1 MDANADTGTDTP
13 ESSPPRSMEIYPQ
26 DSIRK
31 IAVLFTDVVGSTR
44 YFKDLG
50 DVAGREMLQ
59 RHQDIASS
67 PIVEHGGI
75 VVKTLGDSVMAYF
88 MDPKEAVKAAI
99 KIQQRFLHHNRQ
111 QSPDHQILVRIGIH
125 WGEGIVEEQDI
136 FGNVVNLAAKIVP
149 LAGQDQIFVSNDV
162 CKAVNNLALVRYE
175 KVSAPRGKKDLEGLN
190 IHQIIWDE
198 TIHFDP
204 TANILLFLRPL
215 WKIAGPDFKN
225 AWTRMIKNG
234 NTPWEATA
242 VKTHPHDK
250 NSLILVSD
258 EISSII
264 EIAKNILST
273 LKELEGNDHSEPFL
287 PIQILVDSGPY
298 LRADK
303 IVLDTQDVKW
313 NEISPGNIYIS
324 SSAFRLVKNKNRLQ
338 TDPPFDYDHPRPIH
352 RLVSDENATDIPLF
366 MYRTALLKGQHPVC
380 FYCGSR
386 KHTATNCPSKKLV
399 NLTNA
404 LDKIGY
410 LSSSAIN
417 GKFMDLLTDPES
429 IPEDESTGSH
439 AMDESSQLARQG
451 FYELKSIV
459 QLRFFRNIWDTFSN
473 SWDEIKTEMDSGQ
486 KGGQIWLALDM
497 IRTSRLIKAEN
508 LLNSLML
515 EQSQDYRVLCTQ
527 GFLFLEQNHL
537 TKAEYNFERALMFT
551 KTKPQRIFILFL
563 LSRLFEVRGNLSRA
577 EEKIDEILRIYPS
590 CRDARYQRVIYRL
603 HKGQHKIAIAELTK
617 LIHEK
622 KEFFI
627 KALIDPDLS
636 LFSNIIDAR
645 LKKLFNETKEK
656 AKEQFPKAESEKNRL
671 ESLLG
676 EDDNID
682 ADIQTF
688 WKKTH
693 PLLLSESYFGFLDII
708 NISNLVVYRCLS
720 DITNWKKKIGK
731 ILSGLGVLLQQ
742 DMIFVQQYPYQFI
755 TTGIRKQLQI
765 IQKELKIIED
775 IVVDEKVSQFKEAHK
790 QAVALSGQ
798 MQRIPSWLKW
808 LKHIRNSLYFL
819 SSFFKVNLTL
829 QTINLLV
836 GIILLPVVSHYVVV
850 VFPDLKALDQ
860 NLWFY
865 QKGYLIFGL
874 ILGLLVAIIKPLRK
888 LPRGNS
894 R

>member
-1 MDANADTGTDTP
+1 MDANTDTKTDTA
-13 ESSPPRSMEIYPQ
+13 EFSPLDSMETYPRN
-26 DSIRK
+26 SIRK

-67 PIVEHGGI
+67 PIVEHSGI

-99 KIQQRFLHHNRQ
+99 KIQQRFLHQNRQ

-125 WGEGIVEEQDI
+125 WGEGIIEEQDI

-162 CKAVNNLALVRYE
+162 CKAVTNLAPVRYE
-175 KVSAPRGKKDLEGLN
+175 KVSTTHNKKDLEGLN
-190 IHQIIWDE
+190 IHQILWDE

-215 WKIAGPDFKN
+215 WKIAGPGFKN
-225 AWTRMIKNG
+225 AWTRMIENG
-234 NTPWEATA
+234 NTPWEEAA
-242 VKTHPHDK
+242 VKAHPHDK
-250 NSLILVSD
+250 SSLILVSD
-258 EISSII
+258 KISSTI
-264 EIAKNILST
+264 ETAENILFT

-287 PIQILVDSGPY
+287 PIQILIDSGPY

-313 NEISPGNIYIS
+313 NEISPGNVYIS
-324 SSAFRLVKNKNRLQ
+324 SSAFRLVKNKDRLR

-352 RLVSDENATDIPLF
+352 RLISDEESTDNPLF
-366 MYRTALLKGQHPVC
+366 MYRTALLKGRHPIC

-386 KHTATNCPSKKLV
+386 KHTVTNCPSKKLV

-404 LDKIGY
+404 SDKIGY
-410 LSSSAIN
+410 LSTNAIN
-417 GKFMDLLTDPES
+417 GNFMDLLTDS
-429 IPEDESTGSH
+429 GSTSKGESTGSH
-439 AMDESSQLARQG
+439 AMDESFQLAQQG

-459 QLRFFRNIWDTFSN
+459 QLRFFRNIWDTFSDT
-473 SWDEIKTEMDSGQ
+473 WDEIKTEMDSGQ

-497 IRTSRLIKAEN
+497 IRTSRLTKAES
-508 LLNSLML
+508 LLNTLML
-515 EQSQDYRVLCTQ
+515 EQSQDYRVICTQ

-537 TKAEYNFERALMFT
+537 SKAEYNFERALMFT

-590 CRDARYQRVIYRL
+590 CTDARYQRVIYRL
-603 HKGQHKIAIAELTK
+603 HKGQHKIALAELTK

-627 KALIDPDLS
+627 KALIDPDLAS
-636 LFSNIIDAR
+636 FSKIIDAR
-645 LKKLFNETKEK
+645 LKKLFNETNEK
-656 AKEQFPKAESEKNRL
+656 ADQLFSKAKSEKKRL
-671 ESLLG
+671 GSLLG
-676 EDDNID
+676 EDGDID
-682 ADIQTF
+682 ADIKAI
-688 WKKTH
+688 WKKTDQ
-693 PLLLSESYFGFLDII
+693 LLLSGSYFGFLDII

-720 DITNWKKKIGK
+720 HIIDWKKKIGK
-731 ILSGLGVLLQQ
+731 TLSGFGARLQQ
-742 DMIFVQQYPYQFI
+742 DITFVQQYPYQFI
-755 TTGIRKQLQI
+755 TTGICKQLQI
-765 IQKELKIIED
+765 IHKELIDIED
-775 IVVDEKVSQFKEAHK
+775 IVIDEEVSRFKEAHK
-790 QAVALSGQ
+790 RAVALSGQ
-798 MQRIPSWLKW
+798 MQRIPVWLNR
-808 LKHIRNSLYFL
+808 LKNIRNSVYFL
-819 SSFFKVNLTL
+819 SSFFKVSLTL

-850 VFPDLKALDQ
+850 VFPDLKALNQ

-865 QKGYLIFGL
+865 QKGYLIFGA

-888 LPRGNS
+888 LPHGNS